1 MIVATI
7 LPVIILSLV
16 PHQEPRFLVA
26 VIVPLLCEIVLHLRH
41 QVKPLVIFL
50 WILFNFLS
58 VLWFGFLHQAG
69 LVPVLAKL
77 NEQIRKKPSTDTF
90 HLVFWKTYMP
100 PEHLLGVQENDTSV
114 KIFDLGGTDTENL
127 VKFIKSINVTS
138 TMQEK
143 VCLNCTFLD
152 F

>member
-1 MIVATI
+1 MD
-7 LPVIILSLV
+7 
-16 PHQEPRFLVA
+16 
-26 VIVPLLCEIVLHLRH
+26 
-41 QVKPLVIFL
+41 
-50 WILFNFLS
+50 
-58 VLWFGFLHQAG
+58 FLHQAG

-77 NEQIRKKPSTDTF
+77 NEQIRNKPSTDTF